1 MSSKYAAS
9 HASPKGPGDSRPT
22 ALQIISDEDLTSKL
36 QNKIFL
42 ITGCSSGLGIE
53 TARALKT
60 TGAKLFLTAR
70 NLEKGRKALT
80 GILEPGQV
88 ELLHLDLESLDS
100 VRACVEEVKRKTDK
114 LNVLIN
120 NAGVRGTPEGKTK
133 DGFETQFG
141 TNHTAHFLLFQ
152 LLKPVLLA
160 SSTAEFNSR
169 VVVLSSSA
177 HREARLDFNDL
188 NMTKRG
194 YNPSI
199 AYSQSKLANL
209 YMVNEIERRYGA
221 QGLHAWSV
229 DPGGISTGLQRPNF
243 KDVVVTLKTGLKKV
257 MRFMQNSEQGASTTV
272 WAAVGKEL
280 EGKGGKSLERCS
292 VSEPVKAGFEILDPG
307 HAVYA
312 YDEADAM
319 RCWKDTMEM
328 VGMTERTEV

>member
-257 MRFMQNSEQGASTTV
+257 MRFFIQVM
-272 WAAVGKEL
+272 
-280 EGKGGKSLERCS
+280 
-292 VSEPVKAGFEILDPG
+292 
-307 HAVYA
+307 H
-312 YDEADAM
+312 
-319 RCWKDTMEM
+319 
-328 VGMTERTEV
+328 